1 MEHNCAN
8 IGREAPPLLTLPRPS
23 LVVLLMSAL
32 LTPDKIRIL
41 FFPTR
46 QRLNFTGLGAG
57 RAQLV
62 LAQTKVFTVPGD
74 GEIEMQPQRSKG
86 MSGLLSL
93 A

>member
-1 MEHNCAN
+1 MWNTIVQTLA
-8 IGREAPPLLTLPRPS
+8 GKPSSLFTLPRPS

-57 RAQLV
+57 SRAQLA
-62 LAQTKVFTVPGD
+62 LALELETKVFTVPEEG
-74 GEIEMQPQRSKG
+74 PFW
-86 MSGLLSL
+86 GLLLVESTCG
-93 A
+93 

>member
-1 MEHNCAN
+1 MWNTIVQTLA
-8 IGREAPPLLTLPRPS
+8 GKPSSLFTLPRPS

-57 RAQLV
+57 SRAQLV
-62 LAQTKVFTVPGD
+62 LELETEVFIVPEEG
-74 GEIEMQPQRSKG
+74 PFW
-86 MSGLLSL
+86 GLLLVESTGG
-93 A
+93 